1 MIKLRDYQKNAV
13 KSIYDS
19 WRDNDSCLVVM
30 ATGLGKTVVLSQV
43 IDDSIRNNGGRW
55 LVVAGRQEIVEQNF
69 RTLSK
74 VTGQDVAIEMAEN
87 RTYEYGFRK
96 PKVISASVQ
105 TLIANSGGRA
115 RMEKFNPNEFSGVI
129 IDEAHHAV
137 SPSYQQVIDYF
148 NAGGAKVLGVTAT
161 PDRAD
166 EMALGKVFESVA
178 FEYDVV
184 EGILNGWL
192 VPIKQ
197 CAVNVSSLDFSGVKT
212 TAGDLNGAELSDIL
226 TYEENL
232 HRMVYPTI
240 EIAKDRRCL
249 IFAATVAHAERIAE
263 IINRHGS
270 GKAASVRAGT
280 PKDERRDIFRR
291 YADGEFQFLVNVGIA
306 TEGWDDPATDG
317 RGVQMIAMMRPT
329 KSRSLYSQM
338 CGRGT
343 RALPGT
349 IDGILDAGDRKQAIA
364 NSNKKSLTVL
374 DFVGNAGRHKL
385 MHAGDILGG
394 KWDDEVVSRVYENA
408 QKSEQ
413 EEIDLLL
420 EMNMEEANL
429 KREAEA
435 KRRSFVRVS
444 ADYNLEEVSPFDFLG
459 VVPKRVPG
467 WFKGKPITDK
477 QASLLRR
484 NGVPNLQDLNVA
496 QASQLIDHIMSR
508 PSDKQAQVL
517 KRAGLDPNEFDRQS
531 ASDMITKLK
540 NNSWK
545 VPTTK

>member
-1 MIKLRDYQKNAV
+1 MIKLRDYQQNAV

-19 WRDNDSCLVVM
+19 WRENDSCLVVM

-87 RTYEYGFRK
+87 RTYEFGFRK

-105 TLIANSGGRA
+105 TLIANNNGRA

-137 SPSYQQVIDYF
+137 SRSYQQVIDYF
-148 NAGGAKVLGVTAT
+148 NAGGTKVLGVTAT

-166 EMALGKVFESVA
+166 EMALGKVFEHVA

-197 CAVNVSSLDFSGVKT
+197 CAVNVSSLDFSGVRT

-240 EIAKDRRCL
+240 EIARDRRCL

-263 IINRHGS
+263 IINRHSS

-291 YADGEFQFLVNVGIA
+291 YANGDFQFLVNVGIA

-343 RALPGT
+343 RPLPGT
-349 IDGILDAGDRKQAIA
+349 IDGIMDSGDRKKSIA
-364 NSNKKSLTVL
+364 NSNKKALTVL

-394 KWDDEVVSRVYENA
+394 KWTDEVVSRVYENA
-408 QKSEQ
+408 QKTEQ

-435 KRRSFVRVS
+435 RRRSFVRVR

-484 NGVPNLQDLNVA
+484 NGVPNLQELNVA

-545 VPTTK
+545 VPSTK